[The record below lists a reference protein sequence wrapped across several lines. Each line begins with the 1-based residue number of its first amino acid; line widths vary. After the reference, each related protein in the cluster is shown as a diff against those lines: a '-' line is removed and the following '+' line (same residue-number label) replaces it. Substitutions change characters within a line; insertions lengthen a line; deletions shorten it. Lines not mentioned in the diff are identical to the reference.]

1 MMHYWVDEYW
11 PLRSSMVESGLDL
24 NCAYLRRFLDKHAPT
39 AFARELKQAIESRT
53 GAPLPES
60 LNEIN
65 WPQRVADTIL

>member
-1 MMHYWVDEYW
+1 MMHYCVDEYW
-11 PLRSSMVESGLDL
+11 PLRSIIVESGIDL
-24 NCAYLRRFLDKHAPT
+24 KRAYRRRFLGKHAPT
-39 AFARELKQAIESRT
+39 AFARELKQAIESWT